1 MAIFYCHRT
10 IIIVNFHFS
19 DTEDEENE
27 TREHRQSETVDM
39 QRPSEVAEEQTAS
52 TVVPS
57 DSEGKKEAK
66 PLLQRDSESEWIA
79 EEIILLTN
87 RSIEELTR
95 GVFGKPYT
103 RRKRPADRK
112 ETAPKEQSKYLDED
126 FIWQC
131 ASGHPYILPLFAKF
145 YNCKKFR
152 HYYISKYLPMTNLR
166 KLIRIHVV
174 LQTKVARAIT
184 AQIMCAIQFLHS
196 NDIFHRNV
204 NSKNILIDL
213 EGKAKL
219 SNFRYA
225 VNCKE
230 SRGLHGHFFYQ
241 APEVLS
247 GGIYDL
253 TADWFSLG
261 ICLYEM
267 VMNHTPIENHC
278 MRLNIKFQ
286 NLDFYGKIVV
296 LLNCTYYIPKVFP
309 KDLKL
314 ALIELLQK
322 DPIDRLGYKDD
333 LKAFREH
340 PFFRSVDW
348 KKLEYGL
355 LVADL
360 PNRK

>member
-1 MAIFYCHRT
+1 MDCRR
-10 IIIVNFHFS
+10 N
-19 DTEDEENE
+19 N
-27 TREHRQSETVDM
+27 
-39 QRPSEVAEEQTAS
+39 P
-52 TVVPS
+52 
-57 DSEGKKEAK
+57 
-66 PLLQRDSESEWIA
+66 
-79 EEIILLTN
+79 LTN

-103 RRKRPADRK
+103 PRKRPADRK
-112 ETAPKEQSKYLDED
+112 ETTPKEQSKYLDED

-152 HYYISKYLPMTNLR
+152 L
-166 KLIRIHVV
+166 
-174 LQTKVARAIT
+174 LQYS
-184 AQIMCAIQFLHS
+184 FL
-196 NDIFHRNV
+196 NTFFNGACDIFHRNV
-204 NSKNILIDL
+204 NSKNILIDS

-247 GGIYDL
+247 GDL

-286 NLDFYGKIVV
+286 NLDFYGKVV
-296 LLNCTYYIPKVFP
+296 
-309 KDLKL
+309 
-314 ALIELLQK
+314 
-322 DPIDRLGYKDD
+322 GM
-333 LKAFREH
+333 
-340 PFFRSVDW
+340 
-348 KKLEYGL
+348 
-355 LVADL
+355 
-360 PNRK
+360 